1 MRRLLPLAALLGTV
15 LLQSCS
21 TPVTTQE
28 LAIQPVLRIRH
39 SQEQA
44 ATYYQ
49 LGKYHQERGDFRLAL
64 AAYTQSLFLD
74 NKQLEARSAIASIDS
89 MQGRLPEA
97 EATLLA
103 LMIDYP
109 MVAQPVNNLGYV
121 YYLEGKYADAITTF
135 QRALTLDSTNE
146 KTRNNLDLA
155 RTALA
160 GFDGP
165 AALALATT
173 ARALQVQLATPS
185 SPSAAPL
192 VGSSRMEVVQLAP
205 AEYELKLRDSAMVA
219 MTSSM
224 AVAMAIA
231 RGTEANTARAS
242 KVEIANGNGVTG
254 MARQVRLA
262 LGRQG
267 IIVSRLTNARPYRQA
282 ETEIQYR
289 TGYDREAVAL
299 KKALRS
305 KVVLVPVPQIDGD
318 ADVRLV
324 LGRDAATRM
333 AFSGSQNDSTPLAM
347 NARQD

>member
-1 MRRLLPLAALLGTV
+1 MRRLLPQAALLGTV
-15 LLQSCS
+15 LLQSCG
-21 TPVTTQE
+21 TPVTTRE

-74 NKQLEARSAIASIDS
+74 SKQLEARSAIASIDA
-89 MQGRLPEA
+89 MQDRLPEA
-97 EATLLA
+97 EATFLA

-109 MVAQPVNNLGYV
+109 LVAQPVNNLGYV
-121 YYLEGKYADAITTF
+121 YYLEGKYADAITTL
-135 QRALTLDSTNE
+135 QRALALDSTNE
-146 KTRNNLDLA
+146 KTRNNLDMA

-160 GFDGP
+160 RLDDP
-165 AALALATT
+165 AAVTLATT
-173 ARALQVQLATPS
+173 ALAQQVQLATPS
-185 SPSAAPL
+185 PAAPL
-192 VGSSRMEVVQLAP
+192 VGAGRMEVVQLAP
-205 AEYELKLRDSAMVA
+205 AEYELKLRGSAMIA

-231 RGTEANTARAS
+231 QGTDADTAKAPN
-242 KVEIANGNGVTG
+242 VEVANGNGITG

-262 LGRQG
+262 LGKQG
-267 IIVSRLTNARPYRQA
+267 IAVSRLTNARPYRQV

-305 KVVLVPVPQIDGD
+305 KAVLVPVPQLAGD

-324 LGRDAATRM
+324 LGRDTATRM
-333 AFSGSQNDSTPLAM
+333 AFSGSQDDIAPLAL
-347 NARQD
+347 NSAANQQ